1 MFSKLTLAG
10 TFIGFIFLFF
20 GGWCFYDII
29 AINYFSNHMINM
41 PFEVKVRMEFIAFG
55 VLFQS
60 YVISLLYGKWS
71 LGNYSLKSGF
81 KFGALI
87 GFFVGFGT
95 GLVYYATA
103 NLMDLKAFLVD
114 AVWSIFYYGI
124 AGALIGW
131 THKKLNQEK

>member
-1 MFSKLTLAG
+1 
-10 TFIGFIFLFF
+10 
-20 GGWCFYDII
+20 
-29 AINYFSNHMINM
+29 M

-60 YVISLLYGKWS
+60 YVISLLYGKCS
-71 LGNYSLKSGF
+71 MGNYSLKSCF
-81 KFGALI
+81 NFGALI
-87 GFFVGFGT
+87 GFFVEFGI

-103 NLMDLKAFLVD
+103 NLMDLQASLVD